1 MATTIAQSTT
11 KTEMMSST
19 DISSAPTVQSVLNFY
34 APPDDGSAPYN
45 VVATQERNYR
55 QDARIVGIHDLRGY
69 ETLPVLDKNGFTFD
83 LSAPP
88 FTYGDFF
95 AKDGTEKTEFIKKE
109 YYPRVQEAVKR
120 LTGGSKVVIF
130 DHTARLPNSART
142 PVGRV
147 HIDQSLRAAVERVKL
162 HGGDD
167 PDLVNLYVS
176 AQKRFQIVN
185 YWKPLAKITRD
196 PLAVADARTINPASL
211 VSVQHRYPNRTG
223 ETVGMKY
230 DGGQEW
236 YFLSGMDV
244 TEAMLIKCADN
255 KRDVPAKQIPHSAF
269 ALPGQTGPGRVSIEV
284 RTLVFFD

>member
-1 MATTIAQSTT
+1 MATTTAQSIT

-19 DISSAPTVQSVLNFY
+19 DISSATTVETVLNFY

-69 ETLPVLDKNGFTFD
+69 ETLPVLDKNGFAFD
-83 LSAPP
+83 LNAPP
-88 FTYGDFF
+88 FTYADFF
-95 AKDGTEKTEFIKKE
+95 EKDGTQKTDFIKKE

-120 LTGGSKVVIF
+120 HTGGSNVVIF
-130 DHTARLPNSART
+130 DHTVRLPNSART
-142 PVGRV
+142 PVSRV
-147 HIDQSLRAAVERVKL
+147 HIDQSLRASAERVKL

-167 PDLVNLYVS
+167 PGFVNQYVS
-176 AQKRFQIVN
+176 GQKRFEIVN
-185 YWKPLAKITRD
+185 YWKPLAKVTRD

-211 VSVQHRYPNRTG
+211 VGVQHRYPNRTG
-223 ETVGMKY
+223 ETVGVKY
-230 DGGQEW
+230 DAGQQF

-244 TEAMLIKCADN
+244 TDAMLIKCADN
-255 KRDVPAKQIPHSAF
+255 QTNVPAKQIPHSAF
-269 ALPGQTGPGRVSIEV
+269 ALPEQTGPGRVSIEV